1 MKFLPAQF
9 SWLWRM
15 SWIEIW
21 SIEIFSI
28 SLYAKKFRS
37 KIHRS
42 FECNLIP
49 GMLVFF
55 VYVCMCGWVFF
66 FFFFSHS
73 LAKEAKKQKKKMI
86 IIITSDLRL
95 LHHLLFSL
103 HHHFHHLSIFPSH
116 HHHHHHNCIVFLL
129 LPTHYYCFSAD
140 RQKPGFQKMPKS
152 GQKWSKEKD
161 SRPSKWM
168 NGVRRRNIGSNGNKS
183 DVVFPQLINMH
194 VLCAKSQWI
203 APRITCCLH
212 CKMKAVVNRTCL
224 IMLVGRWFVENHFT
238 MQSAVESSNLLQ

>member
-1 MKFLPAQF
+1 
-9 SWLWRM
+9 
-15 SWIEIW
+15 
-21 SIEIFSI
+21 
-28 SLYAKKFRS
+28 
-37 KIHRS
+37 
-42 FECNLIP
+42 
-49 GMLVFF
+49 
-55 VYVCMCGWVFF
+55 
-66 FFFFSHS
+66 
-73 LAKEAKKQKKKMI
+73 MI

-116 HHHHHHNCIVFLL
+116 HHHHHNCIVFLL

-140 RQKPGFQKMPKS
+140 RQKPGFKKMPKS

-168 NGVRRRNIGSNGNKS
+168 NGVHRRNIGSNDNKS
-183 DVVFPQLINMH
+183 YVVFPQLINMH
-194 VLCAKSQWI
+194 VLWAKSQWT

-238 MQSAVESSNLLQ
+238 MQSAVESSNLLQLNAITIIIYNLQIIYMICVKKSKYLAVVRGNVTWRMWMWMWKTRHVYSLIMCMQLQKN

>member
-15 SWIEIW
+15 FWIEIW

-28 SLYAKKFRS
+28 SSYTKKFRS

-42 FECNLIP
+42 FECNLIQ

-55 VYVCMCGWVFF
+55 FCVCMCGWVFF
-66 FFFFSHS
+66 FFFFFFYYS
-73 LAKEAKKQKKKMI
+73 LAKEAKKQKKKKKKMI

-116 HHHHHHNCIVFLL
+116 HHHHHNCIVFLL

-140 RQKPGFQKMPKS
+140 RQKPGFKKMPKS

-168 NGVRRRNIGSNGNKS
+168 NGVHRRNIGSNDNKS
-183 DVVFPQLINMH
+183 YVVFPQLINMH
-194 VLCAKSQWI
+194 VLWAKSQWT

-212 CKMKAVVNRTCL
+212 CKMKP
-224 IMLVGRWFVENHFT
+224 
-238 MQSAVESSNLLQ
+238 

>member
-1 MKFLPAQF
+1 
-9 SWLWRM
+9 
-15 SWIEIW
+15 
-21 SIEIFSI
+21 
-28 SLYAKKFRS
+28 
-37 KIHRS
+37 
-42 FECNLIP
+42 
-49 GMLVFF
+49 
-55 VYVCMCGWVFF
+55 
-66 FFFFSHS
+66 
-73 LAKEAKKQKKKMI
+73 MI

-116 HHHHHHNCIVFLL
+116 HHHHHNCIVFLL

-140 RQKPGFQKMPKS
+140 RQKPGFKKMPKS

>member
-1 MKFLPAQF
+1 MQF
-9 SWLWRM
+9 DTG
-15 SWIEIW
+15 
-21 SIEIFSI
+21 
-28 SLYAKKFRS
+28 YARVF
-37 KIHRS
+37 
-42 FECNLIP
+42 CVCVYVWV
-49 GMLVFF
+49 GVFF
-55 VYVCMCGWVFF
+55 LFF
-66 FFFFSHS
+66 FPLFSQRS
-73 LAKEAKKQKKKMI
+73 KEAKKKKMI

-140 RQKPGFQKMPKS
+140 RQKPGFEKMPKS

-203 APRITCCLH
+203 ALRITCCLH